1 MASLAWLSGVLWQ
14 PASSGG
20 AVTMSGLARGLFS
33 WAANGKTKHMPK
45 ALSQRLFTL
54 ISDRRYVPQTI
65 PQLAD
70 EVGADV
76 GDVTLALNI
85 LVDSERAMIEG
96 DQTVQLPEPG
106 KEVTGK
112 FRANERGFGFLLTD
126 HPYRYGDLF
135 VPPDRTN
142 GAMDGDTVRA
152 QIKRDTFR
160 SKQDPTKSPYL
171 ASIAEVLERNA
182 RPFAGTLTKS
192 GDKYFVVIDGRLI
205 KQPVPVADPAVKGA
219 NPGDKVVID
228 LIEHPDDYGHP
239 GEGVITKVLGEAG
252 LPDVETQAVM
262 AAYGLDEG
270 FDEAVTQQAREAA
283 KSFDDEAVPS
293 DREDLT
299 DPSKILI
306 TTIDPPTAKDFDDA
320 ISLKKFDKPQKD
332 GAAWE
337 LGVHIADVAHFV
349 TQGSALDDSAK
360 KRGNST
366 YLPRRVIPML
376 PEILSNGVCSL
387 NPGVNRF
394 AKSCFIRYTES
405 GKVIGTRFSRSVI
418 RSAKRMTYLEA
429 QALIDDD
436 IREARKHAKTE
447 PKYPREVIQ
456 QVKLMDE
463 LSRVIRQRRMDD
475 GMIVLGLPEVE
486 LVYNDLGHVVDAE
499 PEDTAFTHTII
510 EMFMVEANEAAA
522 RLFYD
527 LGLPMIRRTH
537 PDPTPGSP
545 GKGAK
550 AGSSG
555 GPMADLSSYA
565 KVAGVKLPPSPGRK
579 DLQALLE
586 KTRGTDAAH
595 AVHLAVLKTLMRAE
609 YSPLLIGHFALASEH
624 YTHFTSPIRRYPD
637 LIVHRGID
645 AYLEASGGG
654 KKMGK
659 AVVRRMLDDERV
671 WDESELRDIGA
682 NCSST
687 ERNSEQAEKSLRM
700 YLVLQLLELM
710 VGDDFGG
717 TITGLNNR
725 GIFVEIDKYLVDGF
739 IQTRELARA
748 VGIPGERFRL
758 DPRTN
763 TLVGQ
768 QSGTALRIGQ
778 RLKVRIAK
786 VDLAKRQMD
795 LAVLEV
801 DGKKGRSQRA
811 KQDRKLEQ
819 MDPDE
824 ARTLRR
830 SKKAAKGGSK
840 KSKASGSGSGSGESG
855 GSKKVTK
862 GRDRNRYKQKPG
874 QADAPSGS
882 EGKKKR
888 RRRKR

>member
-1 MASLAWLSGVLWQ
+1 MA
-14 PASSGG
+14 
-20 AVTMSGLARGLFS
+20 
-33 WAANGKTKHMPK
+33 K

-54 ISDRRYVPQTI
+54 ISDRRYTPQTVV
-65 PQLAD
+65 QLAD

-76 GDVTLALNI
+76 GEVTLALDI
-85 LVDSERAMIEG
+85 LVESERAMVEG

-152 QIKRDTFR
+152 QVKRDTFR
-160 SKQDPTKSPYL
+160 SKKDPAKSPYL
-171 ASIAEVLERNA
+171 ASIVEVLERNA

-192 GDKYFVVIDGRLI
+192 GDKYFVVVDGRLI
-205 KQPVPVADPAVKGA
+205 KQPVPVADPTVKGA
-219 NPGDKVVID
+219 TPGDKVVID
-228 LIEHPDDYGHP
+228 MVEHPDDYGHP

-270 FDEAVTQQAREAA
+270 FDDAVTQQAREAA
-283 KSFDDEAVPS
+283 QGFDDEAVPS

-299 DPSKILI
+299 DPRKILI

-320 ISLKKFDKPQKD
+320 ISLKKFDAEQKD

-349 TQGSALDDSAK
+349 TQGSALDESAK

-456 QVKLMDE
+456 QVKLMNE

-475 GMIVLGLPEVE
+475 GMIVLGLPDVE

-537 PDPTPGSP
+537 PDPTPAP
-545 GKGAK
+545 GK

-555 GPMADLSSYA
+555 GAMADLSSYA

-586 KTRGTDAAH
+586 KTRGTDAEH

-671 WDESELRDIGA
+671 WDESELRDTGA

-801 DGKKGRSQRA
+801 DGRKGRSQRG
-811 KQDRKLEQ
+811 KQNRKLEQ

-824 ARTLRR
+824 ARSLRR
-830 SKKAAKGGSK
+830 SKKSAKRGVK
-840 KSKASGSGSGSGESG
+840 KSKSTAQGQAQGQGQGSGEADG
-855 GSKKVTK
+855 AKKSTK

-874 QADAPSGS
+874 QSGPPSKKGRR
-882 EGKKKR
+882 KKR
-888 RRRKR
+888 